1 MTVLGNCENGTCN
14 HAERSRP
21 WFFVQ
26 DSVMP
31 NLFQHPGGFSE
42 YVTYSHSELVS
53 ESRAS
58 SFFNQQQPTGVF
70 YWFKSR
76 SRNKFGMTILP
87 VILARF
93 WQNLVRS
100 TIEEDDLYPWEDWS
114 SIAGVPPQA
123 PTSVWIEFIC
133 TCNYSLELIFCSYEP
148 PTSDQNHGLT
158 THSNGGPTLIVS
170 Q

>member
-1 MTVLGNCENGTCN
+1 MTVLGDSENGACN

-93 WQNLVRS
+93 W
-100 TIEEDDLYPWEDWS
+100 P
-114 SIAGVPPQA
+114 
-123 PTSVWIEFIC
+123 EFGSF
-133 TCNYSLELIFCSYEP
+133 NY
-148 PTSDQNHGLT
+148 
-158 THSNGGPTLIVS
+158 
-170 Q
+170 